1 MVFDGGGV
9 ALRNM
14 GLYGLGVM
22 GCLEPWV
29 AGSGLLSAVEDTG

>member
-14 GLYGLGVM
+14 GSYGLGVM
-22 GCLEPWV
+22 GCLESY
-29 AGSGLLSAVEDTG
+29 GSLVVVC